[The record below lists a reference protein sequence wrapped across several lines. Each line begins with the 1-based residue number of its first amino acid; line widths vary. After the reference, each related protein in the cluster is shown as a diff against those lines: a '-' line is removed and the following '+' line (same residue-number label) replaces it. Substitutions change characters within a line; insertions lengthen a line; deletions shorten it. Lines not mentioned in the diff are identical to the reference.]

1 MLLSNR
7 DMVVLK
13 RKCVSGL
20 YCNWNYGASQT
31 LALIEVNVLIR
42 VWVVVFIKVK
52 KERDIYS
59 FH

>member
-1 MLLSNR
+1 
-7 DMVVLK
+7 MVVLK